1 MNGPTAISTKTRFAA
16 SVDPPICIYS
26 CAGKYLESL
35 GRSRTILSPPSNDY
49 DTDFTLPPLVAYLLS
64 RGDEKRNGGKHESI
78 RGQQRNR
85 HTQARAR
92 GTGHTPAGNVGE
104 QEEHDSFTSRP
115 RCSHQNVTNSEPP
128 TAYSRISYGAPLRHA
143 LTSPLPSRPASKDDY
158 ITDLSYSAGEK
169 EGNHGHASASR
180 ITLHRPPSIS
190 RVTASNERDLY
201 RPSLSN
207 RFFPPEPGKTRVSTD
222 RATYHRLAHIPT
234 RAEPGQAI
242 NDIANKGGRIS
253 WRRV

>member
-1 MNGPTAISTKTRFAA
+1 MVQQPFPRRPDSQRALIHRSASTPAPVSISNRWE
-16 SVDPPICIYS
+16 D
-26 CAGKYLESL
+26 L
-35 GRSRTILSPPSNDY
+35 GRYFLRPRTITTPISPFHRWSRIYYPVATRNVTVESTNPS
-49 DTDFTLPPLVAYLLS
+49 VA
-64 RGDEKRNGGKHESI
+64 N
-78 RGQQRNR
+78 RNR

-143 LTSPLPSRPASKDDY
+143 LTSPLPSHPASKDDY

-242 NDIANKGGRIS
+242 NDIANKAGRIS